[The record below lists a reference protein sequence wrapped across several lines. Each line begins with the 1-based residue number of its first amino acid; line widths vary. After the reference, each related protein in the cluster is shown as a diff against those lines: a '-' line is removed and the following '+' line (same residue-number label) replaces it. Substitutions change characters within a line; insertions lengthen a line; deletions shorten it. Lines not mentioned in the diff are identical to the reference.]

1 MKNRSLSMQIWIVFA
16 SITFFIAIIL
26 TFIIPS
32 TLRSFFTEE
41 TYSTLESAQNIILN
55 GYSIEE
61 FNDMSFDTS
70 NLEDIRLVNHMIVY
84 ENNKI
89 GIKNPIPKEFLNKIK
104 EDISSQEDIIQRY
117 KYSFEDKNIFYIIS
131 KGSPIDDYNYL
142 ISYIGDSYR
151 EDLVYTLFR
160 KLIKIML
167 IIFVLSWIPALLLAK
182 YLSRP
187 LVDLEKKVEKLS
199 SRDWQEPMHID
210 RNDEIGRLGSSIED
224 LRTQLIRQDKLE
236 RDFLQNISHD
246 LKTPV
251 MVIRSFLQ
259 AIKDGIFPKGDLSS
273 SLDLIDEE
281 AERLEKKIKDL
292 LYFSKLEYLRYE
304 KNNFTKF
311 SLENLVKE
319 NVNKFNF
326 NENVNFQLNLQS
338 LDIYGD
344 REKWSIVIE
353 NILDNALRYAKEI
366 IKIDLIQEN
375 NKILLKIANDGPN
388 IEEETFNNL
397 FKQYNTGDKGEFGL
411 GLAIV
416 DRIVKLHNSKIYAQ
430 NLENGVVFVIEIN
443 KEVR

>member
-304 KNNFTKF
+304 KNNFIKF